1 MNTQY
6 VPESMR
12 CVITKTT
19 SGQPHGHV
27 LKFVCSILVAPDFA
41 GLDRSK
47 EVEVD
52 LNVSRLNNGLASFF
66 YCFLFLKK
74 Y

>member
-1 MNTQY
+1 MYT
-6 VPESMR
+6 E
-12 CVITKTT
+12 
-19 SGQPHGHV
+19 
-27 LKFVCSILVAPDFA
+27 
-41 GLDRSK
+41 LDKIERERGERSK